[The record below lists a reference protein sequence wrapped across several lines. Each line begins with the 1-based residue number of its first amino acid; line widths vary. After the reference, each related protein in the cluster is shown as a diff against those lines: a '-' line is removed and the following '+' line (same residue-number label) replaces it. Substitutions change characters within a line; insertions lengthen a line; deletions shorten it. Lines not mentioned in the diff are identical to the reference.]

1 MLKDGIGFSR
11 VIVCCGRVDLRK
23 GIPGLTAYVRLNYGL
38 STTEKG
44 TLFFFCGNRSD
55 RIKGIVFEG
64 DEGDGKIVDSVRAQ
78 SPDVLQFAKVKGP
91 LLSWT
96 HYRNLL
102 QVADPDARTWY
113 EKEAYEQGWSVRTL
127 QRNIQSQYYNRM
139 LLSHH
144 NPAVKDEMHRLTS
157 DYQGKLE
164 FIRNPV
170 IAEFLGMQEDTS
182 YLETDLEQAI
192 ISNLQRF
199 LMELGKGYAFVARQQ
214 RIHTEKQDYYID
226 LVFYNYI
233 LQCFVLIDLK
243 IGKIT
248 HQDVGQMDMYVRMYD
263 ELKKSEQHNPTLG
276 IVLCSETL
284 LATSGTT

>member
-44 TLFFFCGNRSD
+44 TLFLFCGNRSD

-64 DEGDGKIVDSVRAQ
+64 DEGDGKIVDSVRPQ

-127 QRNIQSQYYNRM
+127 QRNIQSQYYDRM

-170 IAEFLGMQEDTS
+170 IAEFLGMQEDTF
-182 YLETDLEQAI
+182 
-192 ISNLQRF
+192 ISKQIWNRLSSVICN
-199 LMELGKGYAFVARQQ
+199 AF
-214 RIHTEKQDYYID
+214 
-226 LVFYNYI
+226 
-233 LQCFVLIDLK
+233 
-243 IGKIT
+243 
-248 HQDVGQMDMYVRMYD
+248 
-263 ELKKSEQHNPTLG
+263 
-276 IVLCSETL
+276 
-284 LATSGTT
+284 

>member
-38 STTEKG
+38 NTTEKG
-44 TLFFFCGNRSD
+44 TLFLFCGNRSD

-64 DEGDGKIVDSVRAQ
+64 DEGNGKIVDSVRPQ
-78 SPDVLQFAKVKGP
+78 SSDVLQFAKVKGP

-127 QRNIQSQYYNRM
+127 QRNIQSQYYDRM

-170 IAEFLGMQEDTS
+170 IAEFLGMQEDTF
-182 YLETDLEQAI
+182 
-192 ISNLQRF
+192 ISKQIWNRLSSVICN
-199 LMELGKGYAFVARQQ
+199 AF
-214 RIHTEKQDYYID
+214 
-226 LVFYNYI
+226 
-233 LQCFVLIDLK
+233 
-243 IGKIT
+243 
-248 HQDVGQMDMYVRMYD
+248 
-263 ELKKSEQHNPTLG
+263 
-276 IVLCSETL
+276 
-284 LATSGTT
+284 